1 MPTTEMTLDHNGAG
15 VADYA
20 VPLSDTLK
28 RKRLDRGFD
37 LADVARETRI
47 PLRHLTALELGDFS
61 NLPALAYATGFVRT
75 YARYLGL
82 DPDAAARQFK
92 QETPQ
97 LETTVTATLPEMDS
111 ESRLPS
117 RKVVLGSLA
126 ALGTIAAAFIA
137 YAALKSDDEP
147 TAVASDGSDATAE
160 QAAQAAPVQAQ
171 PILSPTTAPPVG
183 ETVSPPPPPVDPAL
197 AATSTVPAVPA
208 PGVITLPSANG
219 PVLAGVPAVG
229 LVLRAKE
236 DSWIKVSDGG
246 PVSLK
251 IGILKAGETYSV
263 PLVPNLRLQTG
274 NAGGLD
280 LIYNGRL
287 MPALG
292 AKGEVLRNKPLDP
305 AQMFA
310 ATPATR

>member
-1 MPTTEMTLDHNGAG
+1 MSTTEMILDHGETPAKPH
-15 VADYA
+15 D
-20 VPLSDTLK
+20 VPLSDMLK

-47 PLRHLTALELGDFS
+47 PLRHLNALEVGDFS
-61 NLPALAYATGFVRT
+61 NLPALAYSVGFVRT
-75 YARYLGL
+75 YSRYLGL
-82 DPDAAARQFK
+82 DADAMARQFK
-92 QETPQ
+92 QESPQ
-97 LETTVTATLPEMDS
+97 VESQLPTTLPDLDS
-111 ESRLPS
+111 ESRLPG
-117 RKVVLGSLA
+117 RKVILGSLA
-126 ALGTIAAAFIA
+126 ALGTLAAVFIA

-147 TAVASDGSDATAE
+147 TAATPQGDDVSAE
-160 QAAQAAPVQAQ
+160 QTVQAP
-171 PILSPTTAPPVG
+171 PILSQTTAPPVAD
-183 ETVSPPPPPVDPAL
+183 TLIPPPPPVDQTL
-197 AATSTVPAVPA
+197 ATNPPPTIPL
-208 PGVITLPSANG
+208 LPTANG
-219 PVLAGVPAVG
+219 PVLPGVPMVG

-292 AKGEVLRNKPLDP
+292 RKGEILRNKSLDP
-305 AQMFA
+305 TQMFA
-310 ATPATR
+310 TVPAAR